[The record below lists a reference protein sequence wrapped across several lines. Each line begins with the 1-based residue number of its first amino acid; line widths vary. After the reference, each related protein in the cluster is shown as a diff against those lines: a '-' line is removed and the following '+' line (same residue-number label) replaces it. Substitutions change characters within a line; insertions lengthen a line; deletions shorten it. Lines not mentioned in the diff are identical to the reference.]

1 MFKGKPNQKQELTG
15 FDILLAMASELRDVD
30 TEYASLYLLMLEGFL
45 MPQEHVMFGT
55 RPSLVRNCTLTSE
68 CRQPSCGWLRSGRS
82 TTRNGRP

>member
-45 MPQEHVMFGT
+45 MPQEHVMFGHQAVA
-55 RPSLVRNCTLTSE
+55 RVVSSQEVVERVTL
-68 CRQPSCGWLRSGRS
+68 QMFK
-82 TTRNGRP
+82 